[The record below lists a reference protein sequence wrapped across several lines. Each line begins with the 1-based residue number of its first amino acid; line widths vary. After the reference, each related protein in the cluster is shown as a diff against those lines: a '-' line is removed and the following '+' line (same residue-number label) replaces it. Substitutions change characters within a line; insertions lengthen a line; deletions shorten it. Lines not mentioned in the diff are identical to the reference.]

1 MPRRAGRLCGMAF
14 ERVVVGI
21 DGSGGGDDALAWA
34 IDWAQRSAGEVVAV
48 FAVGLLWNSR
58 SGRPVPS
65 HAHRDEIRER
75 FESEWL
81 APLDR
86 SGVRARKLL
95 RDGPAA
101 SVLLAAAAEVDA
113 DLVVVGKR
121 GSGPFEAAMLGSSAL
136 QVAEHAACPVL
147 IVPDGH
153 APEQVASVVVG
164 VDGSAPAESALRWAV
179 ELAGLVG
186 APLTVAH
193 ALDESFASLGTI
205 AEGEA
210 GGGGDDPA
218 IAEAVDE
225 LRSWCAPVLD
235 AGVEVALVVERG
247 DAATQLV
254 RLSQPTGTVVVV
266 GSRGRGGFDELRLGS
281 VSNRVVHHARSPV
294 AVVHA
299 GREQA

>member
-1 MPRRAGRLCGMAF
+1 MAF

-34 IDWAQRSAGEVVAV
+34 IDWAQRSTGEVVAV

-58 SGRPVPS
+58 SGTPVPS
-65 HAHRDEIRER
+65 HAHLDEIRER
-75 FESEWL
+75 FETEWL

-86 SGVRARKLL
+86 SGLPARKLL

-101 SVLLAAAAEVDA
+101 SVLLTVAAEEGA

-121 GSGPFEAAMLGSSAL
+121 GTGRFEAAMLGSSAL

-147 IVPDGH
+147 TVPDGH
-153 APEQVASVVVG
+153 APERVTSVVVG

-193 ALDESFASLGTI
+193 ALDESFATLG
-205 AEGEA
+205 AVAQGGA
-210 GGGGDDPA
+210 GAGADEDPA
-218 IAEAVDE
+218 IAEAVDA
-225 LRSWCAPVLD
+225 LRSWCALVLD
-235 AGVEVALVVERG
+235 AGIELGLVVERG
-247 DAATQLV
+247 DAASQLV
-254 RLSQPTGTVVVV
+254 RMAEVPGTVVVV

-281 VSNRVVHHARSPV
+281 VSNRVVHHAASPV
-294 AVVHA
+294 AVVHPP
-299 GREQA
+299 RPQR